1 MNKNNWKT
9 MRIKKPQLTVLFL
22 SMFIFTLGFGIVV
35 PVLPYFV
42 KNLGGTVIDVGFL
55 MAAFSAMEL
64 IFAPVLGK
72 ASDQIGRKPI
82 LVIGLVGFGVSFVM
96 SGLSSQL
103 WMLYLSQIV
112 AGIVVAGV
120 YPASTAYIA
129 DLTPPK
135 ERGSLMGMLGA
146 ASGLGIIIGPG
157 IASIFA
163 MWGINIPFFA
173 AAAVAFLTGI
183 IGLLWLDESRI
194 AKNLN
199 RVETKYS
206 LKTTLILSFK
216 SYIGVFF
223 LLMAFV
229 MLALAS
235 IEGTFGYLIMDRF
248 GLGEIPSFM
257 SVLNTNIMLT
267 GPNVIGIAFTSFGI
281 LSVVTQALLVGK
293 VIKTFG
299 EEKTIIIGLFL
310 LAIGSSLIIFS
321 SGLISI
327 ILLASLI
334 AVALG
339 LIMPSINTAVSNR
352 TSEENQGTVIGLLG
366 SFNSVGRVLGPA
378 VGGFA
383 YAISMLLPYL
393 GSAAV
398 ALLSAIV
405 LLFYIGK
412 EKNKKKIGDTKVNIS

>member
-1 MNKNNWKT
+1 MKIKT
-9 MRIKKPQLTVLFL
+9 PQLTVLFL

-64 IFAPVLGK
+64 IFAPLLGK

-82 LVIGLVGFGVSFVM
+82 LIMGLAGFGVSFVM

-103 WMLYLSQIV
+103 WMLYLSQII

-120 YPASTAYIA
+120 YPVSMAYIA
-129 DLTPPK
+129 DLTLPE

-146 ASGLGIIIGPG
+146 ASGLGIIVGPG
-157 IASIFA
+157 MASIFA
-163 MWGINIPFFA
+163 IWGITVPFFA

-183 IGLLWLDESRI
+183 IGFLWLEESRI
-194 AKNLN
+194 AKTLNLAEN
-199 RVETKYS
+199 NVS
-206 LKTTLILSFK
+206 LKTTLKLSFK

-235 IEGTFGYLIMDRF
+235 VEGTFGYFIMDKF

-257 SVLNTNIMLT
+257 PVLSTGIMLT
-267 GPNVIGIAFTSFGI
+267 GPNVIGIVFTSFGI
-281 LSVVTQALLVGK
+281 LSVITQALLVGK
-293 VIKTFG
+293 AIKTFG
-299 EEKTIIIGLFL
+299 EEKTIIIGLLL
-310 LAIGSSLIIFS
+310 LAVGSSLIIFS

-339 LIMPSINTAVSNR
+339 LIMPSISTAVSNR
-352 TSEENQGTVIGLLG
+352 TSEENQGAVIGLLG

-378 VGGFA
+378 IGGFA
-383 YAISMLLPYL
+383 YAISMLLPYI

-398 ALLSAIV
+398 ALLSAIA
-405 LLFYIGK
+405 LQLHIK
-412 EKNKKKIGDTKVNIS
+412 KNYKKDKNVKISSIENNI